1 MWLLAGQIRTG
12 REFIETQNMSQ
23 NNRFIQN
30 NKNTASQVD
39 YSRQE
44 DQ

>member
-1 MWLLAGQIRTG
+1 MLLLAGQIKTG

-23 NNRFIQN
+23 NKRFIQN

-39 YSRQE
+39 YRQE